1 MRLQTTIM
9 RFKLTALFAFLLC
22 ATASLFG
29 QGTISGKMIDE
40 ATGEPLLFAN
50 ILVIETSEG
59 VATDLDGNYQ
69 LDLAEGTY
77 TLRATYTGYQEKK
90 IEGLEI
96 KDGETTYLDIALGDA
111 AVDLGVEIVVQAEVI
126 ERSENA
132 IMLLQKRSEKIQ
144 DGISAQEMSRL
155 GVGNVAAAMTKVT
168 GASIEDGKYVNI
180 RGLGDRY
187 SISQLNGLNLPS
199 IDPYRNSAQLDLIP
213 TNLLDNLITA
223 KTFTPDQPGTFTGGN
238 LDIRTKSFPERETF
252 NVSISMG
259 FNPQNNLIDD
269 FRTYEGGDT
278 DWLGYGTAARERP
291 SILDD
296 PKTDEF
302 LNRNAELEAFRG
314 NLDAAN
320 TIDEVADAFD
330 YQFTPDQRS
339 SPVDHGIN
347 ISYGNNYSVGTGQLG
362 VILSGGYKRSFTHI
376 PDGRNARWEL
386 FDLNSANLLNRG
398 DYENIRSTESPVV
411 NGMLGLAYKFN
422 PSNTINFQLLY
433 NHNTDKGV
441 DLIVGPDGQN
451 IESPDEKRGR
461 GLLYSEREMINYQL
475 FGKHVLSEE
484 SKVTIEWAAS
494 RVNSTLDQPD
504 LRFFNG
510 QFSQDLGTEG
520 LTQNLEDPLYFWRDL
535 SDDIY
540 NGKVDITIPIG
551 QRESTKVKFGGFYS
565 FKDRDFNESQYSLLQ
580 SPNAIRFSGDFDEAF
595 SPENT
600 GVIREDEG
608 RNGPRYIVGN
618 YIENTTVPTNSYFGD
633 EEVIAAY
640 AMTTFN
646 LGDNLKFVGGARLE
660 TTDINV
666 ESKNELAPDSVR
678 FATIDKANLL
688 PSLNFIY
695 SLNEDMNLRATYSQT
710 IARPNLRE
718 IGPFASFDP
727 LRNEFFVGNQ
737 RLTTTDV
744 QNADVRWEWFF
755 NPGEIVAVSGFYK
768 NFNNPIA
775 LTYRRASNPEFQYV
789 NVDNGYI
796 YGLEFEFRKEL
807 GFIGEAFRDL
817 KLGTNLALIQSDQ
830 DVKDET
836 GLEPESRPFTGQ
848 APVLGNVNLNYN
860 NLENGLDITIAY
872 NYIGDKLSIIG
883 REGTPDYFER
893 ARNMLDVVASK
904 RFEKVT
910 IGLSAKNLLN
920 ATWLISNEFKG
931 NEYVFDEFQRGV
943 SFGLSLSYELL

>member
-1 MRLQTTIM
+1 MN
-9 RFKLTALFAFLLC
+9 FKQLSLFALALC
-22 ATASLFG
+22 FSMSAFA
-29 QGTISGKMIDE
+29 QGALSGKMVDE

-50 ILVIETSEG
+50 LLIVETAEG

-69 LDLAEGTY
+69 LDLAPGTY
-77 TLRATYTGYQEKK
+77 TLEASYTGYQTKR
-90 IEGLEI
+90 IEEVTI
-96 KDGETTYLDIALGDA
+96 EEGETTYLDIALSDA
-111 AVDLGVEIVVQAEVI
+111 AVDLGVEVVVTAEVI

-132 IMLLQKRSEKIQ
+132 VMLLQKRSEKIQ
-144 DGISAQEMSRL
+144 DGISSQEMSRY

-168 GASIEDGKYVNI
+168 GASIEDGKYINI

-238 LDIRTKSFPERETF
+238 LDIRTKSFPEREVL
-252 NVSISMG
+252 NVSISVG
-259 FNPQNNLIDD
+259 YNPQNNLIDD
-269 FRTYEGGDT
+269 FLTYDGSDR
-278 DWLGYGTAARERP
+278 DWIGYGSADRQRP
-291 SILDD
+291 DILND
-296 PKTDEF
+296 PKTQEF
-302 LNRNAELEAFRG
+302 LGRDAELQAFRG
-314 NLDAAN
+314 NEDAAN
-320 TIDEVADAFD
+320 TIDAVANAFD
-330 YQFTPDQRS
+330 YQFTPDRTT
-339 SPVDHGIN
+339 SPVDHGISF
-347 ISYGNNYSVGTGQLG
+347 SYGNNYAIGTGQLG
-362 VILSGGYKRSFTHI
+362 LILSGGYKRTFTHV
-376 PDGRNARWEL
+376 PDGLNGRWEL

-398 DYENIRSTESPVV
+398 LYDNQRSEESPVV
-411 NGMLGLAYKFN
+411 NGMVGLAYKFN
-422 PSNTINFQLLY
+422 PSNTIDFKVLY
-433 NHNTDKGV
+433 NHNTEKQV

-451 IESPDEKRGR
+451 IEAPDEKRGR
-461 GLLYSEREMINYQL
+461 GLLYNEREMINYQL
-475 FGKHVLSEE
+475 IGRHVLSES
-484 SKVTIEWAAS
+484 SKIAIDWAGS
-494 RVNSTLDQPD
+494 LVNSSLDQPD

-535 SDDIY
+535 TDNIF
-540 NGKVDITIPIG
+540 NGKVDLTIPISG
-551 QRESTKVKFGGFYS
+551 AESNKVKFGGFYS
-565 FKDRDFNESQYSLLQ
+565 LKDRDFNEFQYSLIQ

-595 SPENT
+595 GPDNN
-600 GVIREDEG
+600 GVIRTDEG
-608 RNGPRYIVGN
+608 RNGLRYIVGN
-618 YIENTTVPTNSYFGD
+618 YIENTTVPTNSYVGE

-640 AMTTFN
+640 GMLTYN
-646 LGDNLKFVGGARLE
+646 LGENLKFVGGVRLE

-678 FATIDKANLL
+678 LATIDKVNWL

-695 SLNEDMNLRATYSQT
+695 SLTEDMNLRATYSQT

-755 NPGEIVAVSGFYK
+755 NPGEIIALSGFYK
-768 NFNNPIA
+768 NFDNPIA

-789 NVDNGYI
+789 NVESGYI
-796 YGLEFEFRKEL
+796 YGLEFEVRKGL
-807 GFIGEAFRDL
+807 GFLAPALEDL

-848 APVLGNVNLNYN
+848 APLLANVNLNYSN
-860 NLENGLDITIAY
+860 QDMGLDVTLAY
-872 NYIGDKLSIIG
+872 NFVGDKLAIIG

-893 ARNMLDVVASK
+893 ARNMLDFIASK
-904 RFEKVT
+904 QFDKVT
-910 IGLSAKNLLN
+910 VGLSAKNLLD

-931 NEYVFDEFQRGV
+931 NEYIFDRFQRGI
-943 SFGLSLSYELL
+943 SFGLSLSYDLL